1 MSDLQSAFYL
11 IRDCLSISLRC
22 IIAPTG
28 RQVGSLP
35 NGEACVSK
43 LAKFESKAE
52 QWIEG
57 TFGRMFGG
65 RLQPMEVAGA
75 LARAMEDEQFTAETG
90 EHFAPNLYWVYLNPA
105 DYEALRE
112 AQPDLPVDL
121 ARSLIELAARA
132 NLRMPDQPI
141 VEIRSDERI
150 PGKQVSVAAQY
161 VAQATAP
168 IGQTAEI
175 AIDQFNVARQAMDA
189 SSVQSFLILEGRRH
203 VLLARPVVTIGRAL
217 DNDVVIDD
225 PRVSRHHAQLRLRQG
240 RYVLYDTGSSGGTL
254 VNNQPVSEVVL
265 NTGDVIS
272 LAGAQIIFGE
282 DLPTPPQ
289 PPLKMDDT
297 LPLGQ

>member
-1 MSDLQSAFYL
+1 MLTDRA
-11 IRDCLSISLRC
+11 D
-22 IIAPTG
+22 A
-28 RQVGSLP
+28 VGSTARTRLKSIVKRILT
-35 NGEACVSK
+35 GEALVGK

-75 LARAMEDEQFTAETG
+75 LARAMEDEQFTAENG

-105 DYEALRE
+105 DYDALRE

-132 NLRMPDQPI
+132 QLRMPDQPI
-141 VEIRSDERI
+141 VEIRSDDRI
-150 PGKQVSVAAQY
+150 PRKQVSIAAQY
-161 VAQATAP
+161 VPQTTAP

-175 AIDQFNVARQAMDA
+175 AVEQVTAQRLA
-189 SSVQSFLILEGRRH
+189 SEAAQVQSFLILEGRRH
-203 VLLARPVVTIGRAL
+203 VSLTKPVVTLGRAL
-217 DNDVVIDD
+217 DNDIVIDD

-254 VNNQPVSEVVL
+254 VNHQPVSEVVL
-265 NTGDVIS
+265 DAGDVIS

-282 DLPTPPQ
+282 DTPTPPQ
-289 PPLKMDDT
+289 PPVKMDDT
-297 LPLGQ
+297 LPLGK

>member
-1 MSDLQSAFYL
+1 M
-11 IRDCLSISLRC
+11 
-22 IIAPTG
+22 G
-28 RQVGSLP
+28 
-35 NGEACVSK
+35 K

-75 LARAMEDEQFTAETG
+75 LARAMEDEQFTTDTD

-105 DYEALRE
+105 DYEALRV
-112 AQPDLPVDL
+112 AKPDLPVDL

-150 PGKQVSVAAQY
+150 PRKQVSVAAQY
-161 VAQATAP
+161 VAQSTTP

-175 AIDQFNVARQAMDA
+175 AIDQLNTIRQALEA
-189 SSVQSFLILEGRRH
+189 SSLQSFLILEGRRH
-203 VLLARPVVTIGRAL
+203 VPLARPVVTIGRAL

-225 PRVSRHHAQLRLRQG
+225 SRVSRHHAQLRLRQG

-265 NTGDVIS
+265 NAGDVIS

-282 DLPTPPQ
+282 DAPTPPQ
-289 PPLKMDDT
+289 PPVKRDDT
-297 LPLGQ
+297 LPLNK

>member
-1 MSDLQSAFYL
+1 
-11 IRDCLSISLRC
+11 
-22 IIAPTG
+22 
-28 RQVGSLP
+28 VG
-35 NGEACVSK
+35 K

-75 LARAMEDEQFTAETG
+75 LSRAMEDEQFTTDTG
-90 EHFAPNLYWVYLNPA
+90 EHFAPNFYWVYLNPA

-121 ARSLIELAARA
+121 ARSLIELATRA

-150 PGKQVSVAAQY
+150 PRKQVSVAAQY

-175 AIDQFNVARQAMDA
+175 AIDQLQLIHQAMDA
-189 SSVQSFLILEGRRH
+189 ANVQSFLILEGRRH
-203 VLLARPVVTIGRAL
+203 VSLGKPVVTIGRAL

-254 VNNQPVSEVVL
+254 VNDRPVSEVVL
-265 NTGDVIS
+265 NAGDVIS

-282 DLPTPPQ
+282 DTPTPPQ
-289 PPLKMDDT
+289 PPVKMDDT
-297 LPLGQ
+297 LPLGK

>member
-1 MSDLQSAFYL
+1 
-11 IRDCLSISLRC
+11 
-22 IIAPTG
+22 
-28 RQVGSLP
+28 VG
-35 NGEACVSK
+35 K

-75 LARAMEDEQFTAETG
+75 LARAMEDELFTSENG
-90 EHFAPNLYWVYLNPA
+90 EHFAPNMYWVYLNPA
-105 DYEALRE
+105 DYDALRE
-112 AQPDLPVDL
+112 SQPDLPVDL

-132 NLRMPDQPI
+132 QLRMPDYPI

-150 PGKQVSVAAQY
+150 PRKQVSVAAQY
-161 VAQATAP
+161 VAQTTTP
-168 IGQTAEI
+168 IGATAEI
-175 AIDQFNVARQAMDA
+175 AIDQLNLIRQTGDA

-203 VLLARPVVTIGRAL
+203 VSLARPVVTIGRAL

-265 NTGDVIS
+265 SAGDVIS

-282 DLPTPPQ
+282 DTPTPPQ
-289 PPLKMDDT
+289 PSVKKEDT
-297 LPLGQ
+297 LPLDK

>member
-1 MSDLQSAFYL
+1 M
-11 IRDCLSISLRC
+11 
-22 IIAPTG
+22 G
-28 RQVGSLP
+28 
-35 NGEACVSK
+35 K

-65 RLQPMEVAGA
+65 RVQPMEVAGA
-75 LARAMEDEQFTAETG
+75 LARVMEDEQFIAENG
-90 EHFAPNLYWVYLNPA
+90 DQFAPNLYWVYLNPA

-112 AQPDLPVDL
+112 AQPNLPVDL

-132 NLRMPDQPI
+132 NLRLPDQPI

-150 PGKQVSVAAQY
+150 PRKQVSVAAQY
-161 VAQATAP
+161 APQTTAP

-175 AIDQFNVARQAMDA
+175 AVAQLDVLRQALDA
-189 SSVQSFLILEGRRH
+189 SNVHSFLILEGRRH
-203 VLLARPVVTIGRAL
+203 VSLSKPVVTLGRAL

-254 VNNQPVSEVVL
+254 VNSQSVSEVAL
-265 NTGDVIS
+265 NAGDVIS

-282 DLPTPPQ
+282 DTPTPPQ
-289 PPLKMDDT
+289 PPVKMDDT
-297 LPLGQ
+297 LPLGK

>member
-1 MSDLQSAFYL
+1 LHGQA
-11 IRDCLSISLRC
+11 
-22 IIAPTG
+22 G
-28 RQVGSLP
+28 GLP
-35 NGEACVSK
+35 NCEAPLGK

-57 TFGRMFGG
+57 TFGRLFGG

-75 LARAMEDEQFTAETG
+75 LARAMEDEQFTSDTG

-121 ARSLIELAARA
+121 ARSLIELATRT

-150 PGKQVSVAAQY
+150 PRKRISVAAQY
-161 VAQATAP
+161 VAQTTAP

-175 AIDQFNVARQAMDA
+175 AIDQINAIRQAADA
-189 SSVQSFLILEGRRH
+189 SSIQSFLILEGRRH
-203 VLLARPVVTIGRAL
+203 VPLTKPVVTIGRAL

-240 RYVLYDTGSSGGTL
+240 RYVLYDTGSSGGTFA
-254 VNNQPVSEVVL
+254 NNQPVSEVVL
-265 NTGDVIS
+265 SAGDVIS

-282 DLPTPPQ
+282 DTPTPPQ
-289 PPLKMDDT
+289 PPVKMDDT
-297 LPLGQ
+297 LPLGK

>member
-1 MSDLQSAFYL
+1 M
-11 IRDCLSISLRC
+11 
-22 IIAPTG
+22 G
-28 RQVGSLP
+28 
-35 NGEACVSK
+35 K

-75 LARAMEDEQFTAETG
+75 LARAMEDEQFTSDTG
-90 EHFAPNLYWVYLNPA
+90 EHFAPNLYWVYLNPV

-112 AQPDLPVDL
+112 TQPDLPIDL
-121 ARSLIELAARA
+121 ARSLIELARRA
-132 NLRMPDQPI
+132 NLRVPDQPI

-150 PGKQVSVAAQY
+150 PRKRISVAAQY

-175 AIDQFNVARQAMDA
+175 AIDQLHAIRQALDA

-203 VLLARPVVTIGRAL
+203 ISISKPVVTIGRAL

-265 NTGDVIS
+265 NAGDVIS

-282 DLPTPPQ
+282 DTPTPPQ
-289 PPLKMDDT
+289 PPVKMDDT
-297 LPLGQ
+297 LPLGK